1 MLPARHNRLSG
12 FTLVDVMMAAIIL
25 VAAFIG
31 MIEAVTITASAMD
44 HARRQTFANQIISH
58 EIDKLRLASWTT
70 ISGLPTAS
78 TALAIDLPFWPTW
91 LSTARYSL
99 NSVVSYNGAWYRC
112 SNANTGQLPTNTS
125 YWTAVTSGLTT
136 DIVSVSGATYTLAR
150 TLTSPDPVT
159 NIRQV
164 NFTVT
169 WVVKTSRRNAL
180 GNLLTFTYTLSNS
193 AWFGKYGLNLSYQRS

>member
-1 MLPARHNRLSG
+1 M
-12 FTLVDVMMAAIIL
+12 
-25 VAAFIG
+25 
-31 MIEAVTITASAMD
+31 
-44 HARRQTFANQIISH
+44 
-58 EIDKLRLASWTT
+58 
-70 ISGLPTAS
+70 
-78 TALAIDLPFWPTW
+78 
-91 LSTARYSL
+91 
-99 NSVVSYNGAWYRC
+99 SYNGAWYRC